1 MKKKQ
6 TAFERKMHHV
16 ESILK
21 MHVWKCFHYHMTSF
35 SKDINTLA
43 IEIVSEFGTL
53 KFPEQIFPPVK

>member
-1 MKKKQ
+1 
-6 TAFERKMHHV
+6 MHHV

-43 IEIVSEFGTL
+43 IQIVSEFFTL
-53 KFPEQIFPPVK
+53 KFQEQIFPPVK